1 MARVDGLPKSSG
13 GQDSHEEDVGEEGEV
28 GEHQEG
34 VEFHLA
40 WFLLNLSQSWPFA
53 KTWLWFLVDYPQ
65 RRGKA
70 QTNQTNSWFDVDGDI
85 CEAIPI
91 PIRKEQMG
99 QW

>member
-1 MARVDGLPKSSG
+1 MFKHAYSIKPFSRKQKPVWMARVDGLPESSG

-53 KTWLWFLVDYPQ
+53 KT
-65 RRGKA
+65 
-70 QTNQTNSWFDVDGDI
+70 
-85 CEAIPI
+85 
-91 PIRKEQMG
+91 
-99 QW
+99 